1 MRTYNVKKL
10 FEFKCTKCENIEE
23 ELTEY
28 KQESICSLCN
38 SVSEKIISTPRIT
51 LEGYS
56 GSFPGAAMAFDKKHR
71 DKLKQE
77 RKTADPSQ

>member
-1 MRTYNVKKL
+1 MKKL
-10 FEFKCTKCENIEE
+10 FEFKCTKCSHIDE

-28 KQESICSLCN
+28 KKESICPLCN
-38 SVSEKIISTPRIT
+38 SVSEKIISSPRIT

-56 GSFPGAAMAFDKKHR
+56 GSFPGAAMQFDKKHR

-77 RKTADPSQ
+77 MKGLDTLQ